1 MGARSMPIP
10 KYKEDF
16 IVCSGCFCCNNYCL
30 MPTTCCAQE
39 SVFLCC
45 AGDAACLP
53 VPPQT
58 PKMCGIIIPGLMCY
72 PKFGCCITVKDMF
85 EGEEE
90 VLRGIDDIKEKF
102 HACGGCCLGP
112 LCANN
117 AYCLMPFTCCYGEEQ
132 CLCCARDWPSPAPRR
147 CLPRSP
153 ASSPASCCTPRWA
166 AARRSAMCSPTRWS
180 RARQLPLPTPA
191 VPSNC
196 GSTALPGCSYM
207 P

>member
-1 MGARSMPIP
+1 MGQHPSNMPIP

-16 IVCSGCFCCNNYCL
+16 IVCSGCF
-30 MPTTCCAQE
+30 
-39 SVFLCC
+39 CC

-132 CLCCARDWPSPAPRR
+132 CLCCARDCAFP
-147 CLPRSP
+147 
-153 ASSPASCCTPRWA
+153 CTEK
-166 AARRSAMCSPTRWS
+166 
-180 RARQLPLPTPA
+180 
-191 VPSNC
+191 VPSTLAC
-196 GSTALPGCSYM
+196 LLPGLMLYPEIGCCKKVGDVFADKMESGASA
-207 P
+207 PAANTGGAV